1 MRGEI
6 GIVAVRTATILHV
19 SSPSFFSRYM
29 QYTVSIAQNPASVK
43 GERRFSARQ
52 CQRHRPPC
60 PFLQRIRFLP
70 ADRCCPPGRNRT
82 RRTEISINAY
92 PCGRNPHFLSSF
104 RAPAWRSARGL
115 CRFFARP
122 FCKKADILRR
132 SALSAAP
139 PVLCYPRGSAF
150 SSALHSRPGRIHGA
164 PGSAICLSPS
174 APETAALCTP
184 RARRHALRTVCPL
197 PRYPPPRPFRRRI
210 PSRHGPR
217 VAPTPPAVY
226 AERQHRTCRRPRR
239 GPVPA
244 AAHLQGF
251 SRGLFAKRPTT
262 RAAALYLPHL
272 PSSAPPRRGF
282 PH

>member
-70 ADRCCPPGRNRT
+70 ADRSCPPGRNRT

-92 PCGRNPHFLSSF
+92 PCGWNPHFLPSF
-104 RAPAWRSARGL
+104 RAPAWRSARGI

-132 SALSAAP
+132 SALPAAPAHPLLPAPQRLLVRPAFTPRPYPGSPPVLPYACPRRLRRRPPFVPPRATARPAHRLSPPAVSAAP
-139 PVLCYPRGSAF
+139 PV
-150 SSALHSRPGRIHGA
+150 
-164 PGSAICLSPS
+164 
-174 APETAALCTP
+174 
-184 RARRHALRTVCPL
+184 
-197 PRYPPPRPFRRRI
+197 
-210 PSRHGPR
+210 
-217 VAPTPPAVY
+217 
-226 AERQHRTCRRPRR
+226 
-239 GPVPA
+239 PA
-244 AAHLQGF
+244 ADTAPAWAPCGANTAGSL
-251 SRGLFAKRPTT
+251 RRK
-262 RAAALYLPHL
+262 AA
-272 PSSAPPRRGF
+272 
-282 PH
+282 